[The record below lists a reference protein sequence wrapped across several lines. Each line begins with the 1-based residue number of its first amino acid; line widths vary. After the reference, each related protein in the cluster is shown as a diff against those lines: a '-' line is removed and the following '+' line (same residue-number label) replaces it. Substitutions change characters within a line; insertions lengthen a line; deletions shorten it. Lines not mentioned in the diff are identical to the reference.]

1 VPSQRAG
8 DGPNPEGGHDVTLD
22 SFDPE
27 VEGLLSSLSNWGRWG
42 TEDQLGTL
50 NHITAESRLAALKT
64 VRTGETVSF
73 SRDISPRHSKE
84 NPSPL
89 IHHMIVSG
97 EGAPDDG
104 LGIAADWLG
113 LAFHGYSVTHLD
125 SLSHQFW
132 NKQSYNGRPASD
144 VSTVAGAA
152 TGSVEVA
159 QNGIVTRGVLL
170 DLATARGMDWLE
182 PGQALTPH
190 DLERAERGQG
200 VTVDRGDLLVIRT
213 GRDARRAVKGPIHPE
228 HDGAAGLHFSCLPY
242 LHERQIS
249 VLGSDSVN
257 DVVPS
262 GVKGFEMPVHT
273 VALVA
278 MGLWLLDNAHLDEL
292 GRRCRE
298 RGSWEFLAVLAPLL
312 LKRST
317 GSPVNPLAVL

>member
-1 VPSQRAG
+1 
-8 DGPNPEGGHDVTLD
+8 VTRE
-22 SFDPE
+22 SVDPE
-27 VEGLLSSLSNWGRWG
+27 VKGLLSSLSNWGRWG

-50 NHITAESRLAALKT
+50 NHITAESRRAALKT

-89 IHHMIVSG
+89 LHHMIVSG
-97 EGAPDDG
+97 EGAPDQG

-125 SLSHQFW
+125 SLSHLFW
-132 NKQSYNGRPASD
+132 NRQSYNGRPASD
-144 VSTVAGAA
+144 VSTVSGAA

-159 QNGIVTRGVLL
+159 RNGVVARGVLL
-170 DLATARGMDWLE
+170 DLAGARGQEWLE
-182 PGQALTPH
+182 PGEALTPA
-190 DLERAERGQG
+190 DLEHAEQEQG
-200 VTVDRGDLLVIRT
+200 VTAGPGDVLLVRT
-213 GRDARRAVKGPIHPE
+213 GRDARRAVKGPIHPD
-228 HDGAAGLHFSCLPY
+228 HDGVAGLHFSCLPY

-249 VLGSDSVN
+249 VLGSDAVN
-257 DVVPS
+257 DVLPS
-262 GVKGFEMPVHT
+262 GVSGFEMPVHT

-278 MGLWLLDNAHLDEL
+278 MGLWLLDNAYLDEP
-292 GRRCRE
+292 GRRCSD